1 LAQQEKTPSGFWAWE
16 PPGKS
21 IRILIDLTLV
31 DRILAASVDGL
42 GAVPKRG
49 AEIGGIIIGERPPAA
64 GGIPEILLTDW
75 IPVPCAHRFGPSF
88 VLSPEEHQA
97 LEAALEAAG
106 KGAVGYFRSHTREG
120 LAPSAE
126 DLQICQKYFPDPAN
140 IVLLVRPSV
149 MKVSTA
155 GFFCYENGSLQ
166 DATPLEFPF
175 RRSELET
182 GEAPARRPLGERR
195 PPPPV
200 FDPPVAAVPE
210 HPPRESAQPVTNA
223 HSPSSAR
230 KQHGMEAIAGI
241 AESVSARA
249 AAQSQSESASPQR
262 ALAQQQQQ
270 PPHPLLPYPAPSL
283 PAGRIRR
290 NWVWFPLSF
299 VFLLLGV
306 LLGFQAALVFTSGK
320 PASSDPYS
328 LSLGVERRGDDLSIR
343 WDRNN
348 PAIRTAS
355 KGVLD
360 IQDGRFSKRVDLDSS
375 QLQTGS
381 VIYRFSSNDVRFRLE
396 VHPRDRI
403 VIMETVDWKGK

>member
-49 AEIGGIIIGERPPAA
+49 AEIGGILIGERSQSAGEPPS
-64 GGIPEILLTDW
+64 IQLTDW
-75 IPVPCAHRFGPSF
+75 IPVSCAHRFGPSF
-88 VLSPEEHQA
+88 VLSPDEQQA
-97 LEAALEAAG
+97 LESTLEAAG
-106 KGAVGYFRSHTREG
+106 ESVVGYFRSHTREG

-126 DLQICQKYFPDPAN
+126 DLQLCQKYFADPAN
-140 IVLLVRPSV
+140 VVLLVRPSA
-149 MKVSTA
+149 MKVSTG
-155 GFFCYENGSLQ
+155 GFFCYENGALQ

-200 FDPPVAAVPE
+200 FDPPVAAAPE
-210 HPPRESAQPVTNA
+210 HPARESAQPAANA
-223 HSPSSAR
+223 SASPAR

-241 AESVSARA
+241 AESVAARA
-249 AAQSQSESASPQR
+249 AAAATQGSQESAMQQQR
-262 ALAQQQQQ
+262 ALPQ
-270 PPHPLLPYPAPSL
+270 PAHPLLPYPAPSL

-306 LLGFQAALVFTSGK
+306 LLGFQAALVFTSGR

-348 PAIRTAS
+348 PAVRTAS

-360 IQDGRFSKRVDLDSS
+360 IQDGRFNKRVDLDSS

-403 VIMETVDWKGK
+403 VITETVDWKGK